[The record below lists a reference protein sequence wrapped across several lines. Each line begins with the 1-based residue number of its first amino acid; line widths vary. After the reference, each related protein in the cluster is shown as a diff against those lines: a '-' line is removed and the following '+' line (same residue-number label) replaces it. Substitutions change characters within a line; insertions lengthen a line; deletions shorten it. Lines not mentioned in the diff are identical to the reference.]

1 MARFKNIDSL
11 GALTG
16 KRVLVR
22 ADLNVPI
29 GTDEEGQKYVTDD
42 TRIRSIAPT
51 ILKLI
56 KGGAKVM
63 VCSHFG
69 RPKGDVIPEMSLEIL
84 AQPLSN
90 VTGKAVV
97 FLNEATGDGVKETL
111 DAMEDDAILL
121 LENLRFHEGEEA
133 NDPDFAAALAANADF
148 FVSDA
153 FSCSH
158 RAHASTVG
166 VANILPSAAGLALEK
181 ELLALEEALGSPLRP
196 VAAVVGGAKV
206 SSKLDVLT
214 NLITRVDHL
223 IIGGGM
229 ANTFLAAEGIDVGSS
244 LCEHDLAGTARS
256 ILAKAKE
263 IGCKIHLPSDV
274 VAAKEFKAH
283 AENRVTSKEDV
294 QKDEMILDVG
304 PASID
309 GIITDLKDCKTL
321 IWNGPMGAFEI
332 EPFDMAT
339 VKLAKAAAELTTSG
353 QLISVA
359 GGGDTVAALNHAK
372 AADNF
377 THISTAGGAFL
388 EWMEGKKLPGVEILK
403 AAK

>member
-1 MARFKNIDSL
+1 MTMFKNIDSL
-11 GALTG
+11 GALLG

-22 ADLNVPI
+22 ADLNVPL
-29 GTDEEGQKYVTDD
+29 GTDEDGNKFVTDD
-42 TRIRSIAPT
+42 TRIRSVTPT

-56 KGGAKVM
+56 EGGAKVI

-69 RPKGDVIPEMSLEIL
+69 RPKGQIVPEMSLEVL

-90 VTGKAVV
+90 ATKKAVV
-97 FLNEATGDGVKETL
+97 FLNEATGEGVTETL
-111 DAMEDDAILL
+111 EAMEDDAILL
-121 LENLRFHEGEEA
+121 LENLRFHEGEEE

-148 FVSDA
+148 YVSDA

-166 VANILPSAAGLALEK
+166 VANLLPSAAGLSLEK
-181 ELLALEEALGSPLRP
+181 ELIALEGALGQPVRP

-214 NLITRVDHL
+214 NLVEKVDHL

-229 ANTFLAAEGIDVGSS
+229 ANTFLAAQGTDVGAS
-244 LCEHDLAGTARS
+244 LCEHDLAETALA
-256 ILAKAKE
+256 ILKKAKE
-263 IGCKIHLPSDV
+263 VGCKVHLPTDV
-274 VAAKEFKAH
+274 VVAKEFKAN
-283 AENRVTSKEDV
+283 AENRVISKDDV
-294 QKDEMILDVG
+294 AKDEMILDVG

-309 GIITDLKDCKTL
+309 AVIQDLKNCKTL

-332 EPFDMAT
+332 EPFDMST
-339 VKLAKAAAELTTSG
+339 VKLAKSAASLTKSG
-353 QLISVA
+353 SLISVA
-359 GGGDTVAALNHAK
+359 GGGDTVAALNHAE
-372 AADNF
+372 AGEHF

-388 EWMEGKKLPGVEILK
+388 EWMEGKKLPGVEVLK
-403 AAK
+403 A